1 MLKSKKIVDWL
12 YNYSLYF
19 IIGAL
24 LLVIIA
30 IEPSFVR
37 VSNFTTILTQ
47 SATKIIYACGIAGII
62 VLGGTDLALGR
73 EVGLA
78 AVVAAS
84 LLQAV
89 DYSQRV
95 FSADQVPALPL
106 IVPLLLVM
114 VLLGIICAAHGFI
127 VAHWGVAPF
136 VASLGVQLI
145 SYGLCLQYFNTVCN
159 SNPLSGFTKTYSKF
173 CQGTIRIG
181 NISLSYLMFY
191 AIAVVAVM
199 WVIWNRTTLG
209 KNMFAIGGN
218 REAAKVCGVN
228 VKRTIIIVYI
238 IAGLLYAF
246 GGVLEAGRTG
256 SANSTMGADYA
267 MDAIA
272 ACVVGGVSKTVLVDT
287 SAERAEN
294 GRKKAIECIRLREE
308 NELNTHEEAEKAIE
322 LLSTSDDSIKTAE
335 NARLV
340 IEAIIENVEAKQN
353 LFAQLDAVL
362 PVEVPIC
369 SNTSG
374 LRITDISAKCVHPER
389 TVTTHFWLPAHLVPL
404 VEVVMGDKT
413 DEAVAVAVRDELR
426 KWKKA
431 PVLVKRD
438 LPGQL
443 ANRVFQAI
451 IRESIDIVASGLAS
465 AEDVDTAISC
475 GMAMR
480 FPVWGPL
487 KHLDAIGLNLGLSVQ
502 ETVLPSICADKT
514 ASPYI
519 KELVEKGDLGA
530 KTGKGFYDWS
540 TRSIEDDMKKRD
552 AFIIEAVKAVE
563 RVEKK

>member
-1 MLKSKKIVDWL
+1 M
-12 YNYSLYF
+12 
-19 IIGAL
+19 
-24 LLVIIA
+24 
-30 IEPSFVR
+30 
-37 VSNFTTILTQ
+37 
-47 SATKIIYACGIAGII
+47 
-62 VLGGTDLALGR
+62 
-73 EVGLA
+73 
-78 AVVAAS
+78 
-84 LLQAV
+84 
-89 DYSQRV
+89 
-95 FSADQVPALPL
+95 
-106 IVPLLLVM
+106 
-114 VLLGIICAAHGFI
+114 
-127 VAHWGVAPF
+127 
-136 VASLGVQLI
+136 
-145 SYGLCLQYFNTVCN
+145 
-159 SNPLSGFTKTYSKF
+159 
-173 CQGTIRIG
+173 
-181 NISLSYLMFY
+181 
-191 AIAVVAVM
+191 
-199 WVIWNRTTLG
+199 
-209 KNMFAIGGN
+209 
-218 REAAKVCGVN
+218 
-228 VKRTIIIVYI
+228 
-238 IAGLLYAF
+238 
-246 GGVLEAGRTG
+246 
-256 SANSTMGADYA
+256 
-267 MDAIA
+267 
-272 ACVVGGVSKTVLVDT
+272 
-287 SAERAEN
+287 
-294 GRKKAIECIRLREE
+294 
-308 NELNTHEEAEKAIE
+308 NTHEEAEKAIE

-431 PVLVKRD
+431 PVLVRRD

-519 KELVEKGDLGA
+519 KELVANGDLGA
-530 KTGKGFYDWS
+530 KTGKGFYDWT
-540 TRSIEDDMKKRD
+540 TRSIEDDMAKRD